1 MDKVAFLR
9 GLPHICN
16 LGRPGAFSSEMLTAS
31 QVRIPLL
38 SATIQYYVD
47 GKPSSP
53 LRAWS

>member
-31 QVRIPLL
+31 QVHIPLL